1 MSRKDRKPKHQGKKR
16 GPGLQL
22 RLTVGLILLFAA
34 ALVLTNVAVS
44 GQIER
49 QCQEQIQGD
58 LRDLKSTAEIYTR
71 QLLVTNRLNNE
82 EEGFREA
89 AEEVLDQL
97 ISSGQERVAA
107 YTPTGELITST
118 QSGLFEDGYDEDY
131 RTALGGQPASP

>member
-16 GPGLQL
+16 EPGLQL

-34 ALVLTNVAVS
+34 ALVLTNVVVS

-49 QCQEQIQGD
+49 QCQEQIQGN

-89 AEEVLDQL
+89 AEECW
-97 ISSGQERVAA
+97 IS
-107 YTPTGELITST
+107 
-118 QSGLFEDGYDEDY
+118 
-131 RTALGGQPASP
+131 